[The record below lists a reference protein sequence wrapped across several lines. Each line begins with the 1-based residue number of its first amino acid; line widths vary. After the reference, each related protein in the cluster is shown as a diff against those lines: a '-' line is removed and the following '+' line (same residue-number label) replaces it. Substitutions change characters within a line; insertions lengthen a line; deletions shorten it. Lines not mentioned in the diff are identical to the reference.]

1 MFQIF
6 ESGKKLFP
14 HLFLAVSF
22 FILSLSQQYGFYLL
36 KGLPIVWLSI
46 GKYILIF
53 LFFFIFSFIPQ
64 IKLRYT
70 ILSYLLILN
79 FFQMVHLS
87 YFGTLILPNEFFLF
101 FSEFHEVSGVLVT
114 EVTHLLIP
122 LVFTIIPMFLGH
134 LAVKK
139 WASSKTFNYLPFLI
153 FLYFIYN
160 PLRTFVTGNT
170 WGRQPSTTELAGMN
184 MYLSLSYFTGKILP
198 HKLLY
203 AKNSTAKNQS
213 SSLSIEELESKW
225 DKIIIV
231 LGESLSPDQM
241 SLFDYKRN
249 TTPFLNTLKND
260 PDFYYTKGLSSG
272 VSTDISVAFFLNLTY
287 GDAGNLKISSGEH
300 CLFKLA
306 KKMNFSTHF
315 LSIQSRQQLRYI
327 MPYLCSAY
335 LDDLRSL
342 EEISPETNNSNAAE
356 DRNLLP
362 KLNELLATDQKQ
374 FIILHQRGSHA
385 PWPLRS
391 TKRSKIFSDKSVD
404 ERVNDY
410 DNSVVEFDFFMEE
423 LDTLLSSKKS
433 KTLLLYLS
441 DHGESVGKEGKYGH
455 GFLARSSFEIPLLF
469 RSYNSSLPEG
479 THLIY
484 NFLPQYN
491 FSIYILNQLGLKT
504 NQNYLSEL
512 SDFMI
517 YGNDID
523 GFAGKASINYTEKN
537 SYDFKIISQ

>member
-1 MFQIF
+1 MLRKYINHFY
-6 ESGKKLFP
+6 
-14 HLFLAVSF
+14 LALIF
-22 FILSLSQQYGFYLL
+22 FILCVGQQYSFYAL
-36 KGLPIVWLSI
+36 KGLQIIWLTF
-46 GKYILIF
+46 GKYLTI
-53 LFFFIFSFIPQ
+53 FFFFLVFTFIQ
-64 IKLRYT
+64 GERVRFFWM
-70 ILSYLLILN
+70 SYLLILN
-79 FFQMVHLS
+79 FFQMAHLS

-114 EVTHLLIP
+114 EVTHVLIP

-139 WASSKTFNYLPFLI
+139 WAPSKTFKYLPFLI

-170 WGRQPSTTELAGMN
+170 WGRQPSTTELSGMN

-213 SSLSIEELESKW
+213 SSLSVEELESKW

-287 GDAGNLKISSGEH
+287 GDAGSLKVSTGEH
-300 CLFKLA
+300 CLFKHA
-306 KKMNFSTHF
+306 KKMKFSTHF

-362 KLNELLATDQKQ
+362 KLNELVITDQKQ

-391 TKRSKIFSDKSVD
+391 TKRSKIFRDKSVD

-410 DNSVVEFDFFMEE
+410 DNSVVEFDFFMKE
-423 LDTLLSSKKS
+423 LDALLSLKKS

-441 DHGESVGKEGKYGH
+441 DHGESVGKEGRYGH

-479 THLIY
+479 THLIN

-491 FSIYILNQLGLKT
+491 FSLYILNQLGLKT

-512 SDFMI
+512 NDFVI
-517 YGNDID
+517 FGNDID
-523 GFAGKASINYTEKN
+523 GFAGKASINFTEKN